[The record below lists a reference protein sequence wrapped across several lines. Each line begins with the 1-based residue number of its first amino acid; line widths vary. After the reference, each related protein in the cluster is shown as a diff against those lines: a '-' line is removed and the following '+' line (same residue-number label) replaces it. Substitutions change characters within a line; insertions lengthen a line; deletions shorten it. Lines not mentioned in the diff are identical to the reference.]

1 MEIELPDGTILEAP
15 DDADPSV
22 VAKAYLAKQRRRRSP
37 LEYASGL
44 ASQFNQGISVGFAD
58 ELQAGGENL
67 VNRATRGRVGSPYA
81 DSMAR
86 QRGERQQFQQDNPYA
101 SAAATAL
108 GAVLPSAASAM
119 FAAPAAIASGGK
131 SAFDLLRNSLLGGG
145 TSVRPVNTVFD
156 AVREGARAGAVPGF
170 VAGAGTAEPGQRLEG
185 AVTGT
190 ALGGAVGGAVG
201 GAMQGGQALSRKVTP
216 YLRRVTDAL
225 NLEAGSVSRAVP
237 AGPGV
242 PGGTPTITSAEAKIL
257 RAMEEAGI
265 TPEAA
270 AMALERARRANVPL
284 GLVDVGG
291 QPLQRLT
298 RAVRTLPGEGSAIVD
313 DALLTRAAGKPVDAM
328 GLTRTGGQADRLISQ
343 LERGFGRTSGGNAGL
358 RSDQLLRQARSD
370 SGPFYRALDQLGQI
384 DDPST
389 VRRVMETPFVRQQMQ
404 AVEAGR
410 LAVGRPVQ
418 ALYDDAGNLARP
430 LTFRD
435 LDIAKQQIDQSLKA
449 SYQQGPRPADS
460 APILSR
466 DMLNNLRDLRRELV
480 SNADALPGG
489 EIYARARASYAGPAQ
504 ARDAFESGRDLFRG
518 QSELVDVQAARIAAS
533 PAERKWIERGAIESL
548 RNKIDRTP
556 DLTGNRN
563 AVGSFY
569 GNRVDRAK
577 VQEVVN
583 PRRRG
588 LLDEA
593 LMMENKAAQTRNFIA
608 TGSQSMDKGAEA
620 LDAVANVATDAA
632 TGNKL
637 GLLRTAGEWLRTR
650 VSQET
655 GAEIARQVTNFDN
668 PAAQQAFL
676 ERLVQLRRQGALQ
689 ARDVSEVAQA
699 MAKTTT
705 QGDTP

>member
-1 MEIELPDGTILEAP
+1 
-15 DDADPSV
+15 

-44 ASQFNQGISVGFAD
+44 ASQFNQGISLGFAD
-58 ELQAGGENL
+58 ELQAGGEQAL
-67 VNRATRGRVGSPYA
+67 SALTRGRIGSSYA

-101 SAAATAL
+101 SAAATGT

-119 FAAPAAIASGGK
+119 VAAPAAIASGGK
-131 SAFDLLRNSLLGGG
+131 SAFDLLRNSLFGGG
-145 TSVRPVNTVFD
+145 TSARPVNTVLD

-170 VAGAGTAEPGQRLEG
+170 VAGVGTADPGQRLEG

-257 RAMEEAGI
+257 RAMEEAGV

-343 LERGFGRTSGGNAGL
+343 LERGFGRVSSSNAGGRADALIARARTESGPLYRQLDSLPEVTDPTVLRIFSTPYVREQVQSLEASRRSLGMPVSDLYDEAGNLLRPITFRDVDSVKQSIDDGL
-358 RSDQLLRQARSD
+358 RS
-370 SGPFYRALDQLGQI
+370 
-384 DDPST
+384 
-389 VRRVMETPFVRQQMQ
+389 V
-404 AVEAGR
+404 
-410 LAVGRPVQ
+410 
-418 ALYDDAGNLARP
+418 
-430 LTFRD
+430 
-435 LDIAKQQIDQSLKA
+435 
-449 SYQQGPRPADS
+449 YQQGPRPADK
-460 APILSR
+460 APSIATRQMQQDLQQ
-466 DMLNNLRDLRRELV
+466 LRRELITA
-480 SNADALPGG
+480 ADAAPGG
-489 EIYARARASYAGPAQ
+489 QTYQSARSSYAGPAQ
-504 ARDAFESGRDLFRG
+504 ARDAFEQGR
-518 QSELVDVQAARIAAS
+518 ELPRAPTELQDVRASLSTLS
-533 PAERKWIERGAIESL
+533 PAQRKWYERGALESL

-563 AVGSFY
+563 AVDSFY
-569 GNRVDRAK
+569 GNRAERAK

-620 LDAVANVATDAA
+620 VDAVANVATDAA

>member
-1 MEIELPDGTILEAP
+1 
-15 DDADPSV
+15 V
-22 VAKAYLAKQRRRRSP
+22 LARK
-37 LEYASGL
+37 
-44 ASQFNQGISVGFAD
+44 
-58 ELQAGGENL
+58 
-67 VNRATRGRVGSPYA
+67 
-81 DSMAR
+81 
-86 QRGERQQFQQDNPYA
+86 
-101 SAAATAL
+101 
-108 GAVLPSAASAM
+108 
-119 FAAPAAIASGGK
+119 
-131 SAFDLLRNSLLGGG
+131 
-145 TSVRPVNTVFD
+145 
-156 AVREGARAGAVPGF
+156 
-170 VAGAGTAEPGQRLEG
+170 AEP
-185 AVTGT
+185 
-190 ALGGAVGGAVG
+190 
-201 GAMQGGQALSRKVTP
+201 
-216 YLRRVTDAL
+216 YLKRVVDAL
-225 NLEAGSVSRAVP
+225 NVESGSMSRAVP
-237 AGPGV
+237 AGPGA
-242 PGGTPTITSAEAKIL
+242 PGGIPSITSAEAKIL
-257 RAMEEAGI
+257 RAMEEDGVA
-265 TPEAA
+265 PEAA
-270 AMALERARRANVPL
+270 AAALERARQANVPL

-313 DALLTRAAGKPVDAM
+313 KQFATRSK
-328 GLTRTGGQADRLISQ
+328 GQQDRLIGQ
-343 LERGFGRTSGGNAGL
+343 LERGFGRTSSGNAGL
-358 RSDQLLRQARSD
+358 RSDQLLQQARSD
-370 SGPFYRALDQLGQI
+370 SGPFYRALDQLGEIQ
-384 DDPST
+384 DPST

-449 SYQQGPRPADS
+449 SYQQGPRPDNS
-460 APILSR
+460 APPLSR

-480 SNADALPGG
+480 GNADALPGG

-504 ARDAFESGRDLFRG
+504 ARDAFESGRNLFRG
-518 QSELVDVQAARIAAS
+518 QSELADVQAARIAAS
-533 PAERKWIERGAIESL
+533 PAERKWIERGAIESI
-548 RNKIDRTP
+548 RGKIDRTP

-563 AVGSFY
+563 ALSSFY
-569 GNRVDRAK
+569 GNRAERAK

-593 LMMENKAAQTRNFIA
+593 LMMENQAAQTSNYVVKGTQTA
-608 TGSQSMDKGAEA
+608 DKTAEA
-620 LDAVANVATDAA
+620 VDTAASLATDAA

-705 QGDTP
+705 QEGTP

>member
-1 MEIELPDGTILEAP
+1 MEIELPDGTILDAP
-15 DDADPSV
+15 DGADPSV

-44 ASQFNQGISVGFAD
+44 ASQFNQGISLGYAD
-58 ELQAGGENL
+58 ELQAGGESL
-67 VNRATRGRVGSPYA
+67 INRATGGRVGSPYA

-86 QRGERQQFQQDNPYA
+86 QRGERQQFQQDNPWA
-101 SAAATAL
+101 SAAATAT
-108 GAVLPSAASAM
+108 GAVVPSAASAM

-131 SAFDLLRNSLLGGG
+131 SAFDLLRNSLFGGG
-145 TSVRPVNTVFD
+145 TSVRPVNTVVG

-185 AVTGT
+185 AIGGT
-190 ALGGAVGGAVG
+190 VLGGVVGGAVG
-201 GAMQGGQALSRKVTP
+201 GAMQGGQVLARKAEP
-216 YLRRVTDAL
+216 YLRRVVDWL
-225 NLEAGSVSRAVP
+225 NVESGSMSRAVP
-237 AGPGV
+237 AGPGA
-242 PGGTPTITSAEAKIL
+242 PGGIPSITSAEAKIL
-257 RAMEEAGI
+257 RAMEEDGVA
-265 TPEAA
+265 PEAA
-270 AMALERARRANVPL
+270 AAALERARQANVPL

-313 DALLTRAAGKPVDAM
+313 KQFATRSK
-328 GLTRTGGQADRLISQ
+328 GQQDRLIGQ
-343 LERGFGRTSGGNAGL
+343 LERGFGRTSSGNAGL
-358 RSDQLLRQARSD
+358 RSDQLLQQARSD
-370 SGPFYRALDQLGQI
+370 SGPFYRALDQLGEIQ
-384 DDPST
+384 DPST

-449 SYQQGPRPADS
+449 SYQQGPRPDNS
-460 APILSR
+460 APPLSR

-480 SNADALPGG
+480 GNADALPGG

-504 ARDAFESGRDLFRG
+504 ARDAFESGRNLFRG
-518 QSELVDVQAARIAAS
+518 QSELADVQAARIAAS
-533 PAERKWIERGAIESL
+533 PAERKWIERGAIESI
-548 RNKIDRTP
+548 RGKIDRTP

-563 AVGSFY
+563 ALSSFY
-569 GNRVDRAK
+569 GNRAERAK

-593 LMMENKAAQTRNFIA
+593 LMMENQAAQTSNYVVKGTQTA
-608 TGSQSMDKGAEA
+608 DKTAEA
-620 LDAVANVATDAA
+620 VDTAASLATDAA

-705 QGDTP
+705 QEGTP

>member
-1 MEIELPDGTILEAP
+1 MEIELPDGTILDAP
-15 DDADPSV
+15 DGADPSV

-44 ASQFNQGISVGFAD
+44 ASQFNQGISLGFAD
-58 ELQAGGENL
+58 ELQAGGESL
-67 VNRATRGRVGSPYA
+67 INRVTGGRVGSPYA

-86 QRGERQQFQQDNPYA
+86 QRGERQQFQQDNPWA
-101 SAAATAL
+101 SAAATAT
-108 GAVLPSAASAM
+108 GAVVPSAASAM
-119 FAAPAAIASGGK
+119 VAAPAALASGSR
-131 SAFDLLRNSLLGGG
+131 SAFDLLRNSLFGGG
-145 TSVRPVNTVFD
+145 TSARPVNTVVD

-190 ALGGAVGGAVG
+190 AMGGAVGGAVG
-201 GAMQGGQALSRKVTP
+201 GAMQGGQVLARKATP
-216 YLRRVTDAL
+216 YLRRVVDAL
-225 NLEAGSVSRAVP
+225 NVEAGSVSRVAP

-242 PGGTPTITSAEAKIL
+242 PGGIPSITSAEAKIL
-257 RAMEEAGI
+257 RAMEEDGVS
-265 TPEAA
+265 PEAA
-270 AMALERARRANVPL
+270 AAALERARRANVPL

-313 DALLTRAAGKPVDAM
+313 KQFATRAAGQRERVI
-328 GLTRTGGQADRLISQ
+328 GQ
-343 LERGFGRTSGGNAGL
+343 LERRFGRRSSSNAGGRADALIARARTESGPLYRQLDSLPDVTDPTVLRIFSTPYVREQVQALEASRRSFGMPVSDLYDEAGNFLRPVTFRDVDSVKQSIDDGL
-358 RSDQLLRQARSD
+358 RS
-370 SGPFYRALDQLGQI
+370 
-384 DDPST
+384 
-389 VRRVMETPFVRQQMQ
+389 V
-404 AVEAGR
+404 
-410 LAVGRPVQ
+410 
-418 ALYDDAGNLARP
+418 
-430 LTFRD
+430 
-435 LDIAKQQIDQSLKA
+435 
-449 SYQQGPRPADS
+449 YQQGPRPADK
-460 APILSR
+460 APGIATRQMQQDLQQ
-466 DMLNNLRDLRRELV
+466 LRRELITA
-480 SNADALPGG
+480 ADAAPGG
-489 EIYARARASYAGPAQ
+489 QTYQSARASYAGPAQ
-504 ARDAFESGRDLFRG
+504 ARDAFEAGR
-518 QSELVDVQAARIAAS
+518 ELPRTPTELQDVRASLSTLS
-533 PAERKWIERGAIESL
+533 PAQRKWYERGALEGL
-548 RNKIDRTP
+548 RNKIERTP

-563 AVGSFY
+563 ALSSFY
-569 GNRVDRAK
+569 GNRAERAK

-593 LMMENKAAQTRNFIA
+593 LMMENQAAQTRNFVA
-608 TGSQSMDKGAEA
+608 SGSQTADKAAEA
-620 LDAVANVATDAA
+620 LDAAASVATDAA

-705 QGDTP
+705 QEGTP

>member
-15 DDADPSV
+15 DGADPSV

-131 SAFDLLRNSLLGGG
+131 SAFDLLRNSLFGGG

-156 AVREGARAGAVPGF
+156 AVREGARAGAIPGF

-185 AVTGT
+185 AVVGT

-201 GAMQGGQALSRKVTP
+201 GAMQGGQVLSRKVEP

-284 GLVDVGG
+284 GLADVGG
-291 QPLQRLT
+291 QPIQRLT

-313 DALLTRAAGKPVDAM
+313 DALSTRAAG
-328 GLTRTGGQADRLISQ
+328 QQDRLIGQ
-343 LERGFGRTSGGNAGL
+343 LERGFGRVSSSNAGGRADALIARARTESGPLYRQLDSLPEVTDPTVLRIFSTPYVREQVQSLEASRRSLGMPVSDLYDEAGNLLRPITFRDVDSVKQSIDDGL
-358 RSDQLLRQARSD
+358 RS
-370 SGPFYRALDQLGQI
+370 
-384 DDPST
+384 
-389 VRRVMETPFVRQQMQ
+389 V
-404 AVEAGR
+404 
-410 LAVGRPVQ
+410 
-418 ALYDDAGNLARP
+418 
-430 LTFRD
+430 
-435 LDIAKQQIDQSLKA
+435 
-449 SYQQGPRPADS
+449 YQQGPRPADK
-460 APILSR
+460 APGIATRQMQQDLQQ
-466 DMLNNLRDLRRELV
+466 LRRELITA
-480 SNADALPGG
+480 ADAAPGG
-489 EIYARARASYAGPAQ
+489 QTYQSARSSYAGPAQ
-504 ARDAFESGRDLFRG
+504 ARDAFEQGR
-518 QSELVDVQAARIAAS
+518 ELPRTPTELQDVRASLSTLS
-533 PAERKWIERGAIESL
+533 PAQRKWYERGALESL

-563 AVGSFY
+563 AVGSIY
-569 GNRVDRAK
+569 GSRAERAK

-593 LMMENKAAQTRNFIA
+593 LMMENQAAQTRNFVA
-608 TGSQSMDKGAEA
+608 SGSQTADKAAEA
-620 LDAVANVATDAA
+620 LDTAASVATDAA